1 MESADYGS
9 LKLVIFNCIIGI
21 WIAAGLVLGFTRPA
35 AEGLATSTI
44 MYFHVPMAIAM
55 EVAFLVA
62 AYQGVCWLRT
72 RRRGHDASSY
82 AFAEAGA
89 WLGVIATATGAL
101 WAKLNWGAY
110 WSWDPQQIGIVA
122 VLLTYAALFALR
134 AAVDDEE
141 KRRDLWAV
149 YAIVGA
155 ISAIF
160 WTFIF
165 RRLMPTLH
173 PPDTLLKSD
182 PVYKIA
188 LWFNV
193 AGYVLVLVKIAQIR
207 SKLEMSAEKI
217 RELYLA

>member
-1 MESADYGS
+1 MVDLRVVLYN
-9 LKLVIFNCIIGI
+9 LFIGV
-21 WIAAGLVLGFTRPA
+21 WVAAGLVLGFTRPQ

-55 EVAFLVA
+55 EAAFIVA
-62 AYQGVCWLRT
+62 AFQGFRWLRT
-72 RRRGHDASSY
+72 RKVEHDAKSF
-82 AFAEAGA
+82 AFAEVGA
-89 WLGVIATATGAL
+89 WLGVIATITGAL

-134 AAVDDEE
+134 GAVDDEE

-155 ISAIF
+155 VSAIF

-165 RRLMPTLH
+165 RRLMPSLH
-173 PPDTLLKSD
+173 PTDTLAQSD
-182 PVYKIA
+182 PMYKIA

-193 AGYVLVLVKIAQIR
+193 AGYVMVMAKIAGIR
-207 SKLEMSAEKI
+207 AQLELALHRI
-217 RELYLA
+217 RGRHLA